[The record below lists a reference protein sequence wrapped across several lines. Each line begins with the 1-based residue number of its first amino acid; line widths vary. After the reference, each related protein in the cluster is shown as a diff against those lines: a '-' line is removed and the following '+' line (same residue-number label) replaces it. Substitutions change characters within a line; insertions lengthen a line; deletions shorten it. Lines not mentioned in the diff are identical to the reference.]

1 MQAASTSKEAKEVSN
16 IEMEALKATYEWTKA
31 FEDMDNVSTTTLKNL
46 IALLTSYIDKWKDSG
61 DAPESLKAAVQ
72 AEQNNSS
79 ADRTAVDNAVRN
91 TGNAFKSAVEDARV
105 QATLSV
111 IVDKVNSGSMSKD
124 KALKEVYELYKKNP
138 NNDRIC
144 QNLVTLCDMCI
155 MEYVIADKWGASSVK
170 SILDSLNNNKS
181 AAFNRHKGK

>member
-1 MQAASTSKEAKEVSN
+1 MLAA
-16 IEMEALKATYEWTKA
+16 L
-31 FEDMDNVSTTTLKNL
+31 
-46 IALLTSYIDKWKDSG
+46 
-61 DAPESLKAAVQ
+61 AVQ

-124 KALKEVYELYKKNP
+124 KALKEVY
-138 NNDRIC
+138 
-144 QNLVTLCDMCI
+144 
-155 MEYVIADKWGASSVK
+155 
-170 SILDSLNNNKS
+170 
-181 AAFNRHKGK
+181 